1 MPTQPHVPPAEPL
14 GAPGSARRSGLYAI
28 RGSFPRLAPD
38 VWLAPGAV
46 VIGDVEI
53 GAGSSVWFGAVV
65 RGDVHQIRIG
75 ARTNLQ
81 DGVIVHV
88 TREQFPTRIGDD
100 VTIGHGCVVHGCELG
115 NGAFLGIRATILD
128 GAVVEGGAMV
138 AAGALVT
145 PGKRV
150 PRGELWAGTPA
161 RFFRKLEPADYD
173 HFADTSAHYASLAA
187 EYRVA
192 HLDP

>member
-1 MPTQPHVPPAEPL
+1 MPH
-14 GAPGSARRSGLYAI
+14 ARRGIYGFRDSV
-28 RGSFPRLAPD
+28 PRLAPD
-38 VWLAPGAV
+38 VWLAPGAA

-53 GAGSSVWFGAVV
+53 GAGSSVWFGAVL
-65 RGDVHQIRIG
+65 RGDVHQIRVG

-88 TREQFPTRIGDD
+88 TRERFPTLIGDD
-100 VTIGHGCVVHGCELG
+100 VTIGHGCVVHGCQLG
-115 NGAFLGIRATILD
+115 DGAFLGIRATILD
-128 GAVVEGGAMV
+128 GAIVEGGAMV

-161 RFFRKLEPADYD
+161 RFFRKLEEADYA
-173 HFADTSAHYASLAA
+173 HFEDSSAHYASLAA
-187 EYRVA
+187 EYRRT
-192 HLDP
+192 HRDP